1 MDNEKTENIKPTSGP
16 LTRSDG
22 VTIKVDRD
30 ACIGA
35 GSCSVIAA
43 LTFELDEEQ
52 KAVIINPDGNDLD
65 TVLQAAQSCPTDAII
80 ITDKDGKQLWP

>member
-1 MDNEKTENIKPTSGP
+1 MDNEIPANIKPTSGP
-16 LTRSDG
+16 LKRADG
-22 VTIKVDRD
+22 VVVKVDRD

-43 LTFELDEEQ
+43 LTFALDEDQ

-65 TVLQAAQSCPTDAII
+65 TVLQAAQSCPTDAIVV
-80 ITDKDGKQLWP
+80 TDKDGKQLWP